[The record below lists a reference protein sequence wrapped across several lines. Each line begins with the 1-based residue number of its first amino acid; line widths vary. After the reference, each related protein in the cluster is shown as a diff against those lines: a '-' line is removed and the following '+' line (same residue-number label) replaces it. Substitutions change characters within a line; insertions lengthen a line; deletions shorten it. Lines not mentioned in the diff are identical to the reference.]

1 MFEKHSPG
9 VVLVQNKEPAFSRK
23 ILTFLNKSVTSDSS
37 DDLISTQADLT
48 ALTLDNIIDIAKQ
61 AGIVDERDGRML
73 YKKLAKASP
82 SAVIRLV
89 MDALDD
95 EPYVSSQMGPLIHLS
110 KEAVGGLKL
119 LAEVFGN
126 KDAVIYIHKNLTAL
140 NTKIPKVLEG
150 VPVEGVGGKYPV
162 EHGSLL
168 NIRPGDLIVG
178 TCAMIHLFRAV
189 YQGVKQSTCFVT
201 VSGNC
206 VANPRNLEVSLGMT
220 VDAIIER
227 CGLIDIPTQ
236 VIVGGPMT
244 GTSILDT
251 EKTLVNTTTRAII
264 AMKEVRKNSS
274 AKCIGC
280 GRCVECCPVNLH
292 PMYIYKAAAKH
303 KLKDLETTGYSKC
316 VGCGTCSY
324 VCPAKLDLSST
335 IHSLTE
341 RLAPSSNG

>member
-1 MFEKHSPG
+1 MFEKHSQG
-9 VVLVQNKEPAFSRK
+9 VVLVQNKEPAFSRE
-23 ILTFLNKSVTSDSS
+23 ILTFLNNSVTSEE
-37 DDLISTQADLT
+37 LIQTQADLT

-82 SAVIRLV
+82 NGVVRIV

-119 LAEVFGN
+119 LAEVFGH
-126 KDAVIYIHKNLTAL
+126 KDAVIYIHKNIGEL
-140 NTKIPKVLEG
+140 NTKIPKILEG
-150 VPVEGVGGKYPV
+150 VPVEGVGGRYPA
-162 EHGSLL
+162 EHGSLM
-168 NIRPGDLIVG
+168 NIRPGDFIIG

-206 VANPRNLEVSLGMT
+206 VANPRNLEVSLNMT
-220 VDAIIER
+220 VDSILER
-227 CGLIDIPTQ
+227 CGLIDIPNQ
-236 VIVGGPMT
+236 VIIGGPMT
-244 GTSILDT
+244 GISILDT

-264 AMKEVRKNSS
+264 AMKEERRNSRV
-274 AKCIGC
+274 ACIGC

-292 PMYIYKAAAKH
+292 PMYIYKAVSKNKKTH
-303 KLKDLETTGYSKC
+303 LDKMGYSKC
-316 VGCGTCSY
+316 IGCGTCSY
-324 VCPAKLDLSST
+324 VCPAKLDLST
-335 IHSLTE
+335 IIYSLTDRQE
-341 RLAPSSNG
+341 PDGNEG